1 MTSGRDRPEA
11 NAGHPAANGSVA
23 VDAADLVARPR
34 CPITSNLGTL
44 VLHGM
49 QRALVHYTDPVS
61 GLLFPPAL
69 LDEGWSVLAVAG
81 LAVLPVADA
90 TISIAEPLIKS

>member
-49 QRALVHYTDPVS
+49 QWVLVHFTDPVL
-61 GLLFPPAL
+61 GLLFSAAL
-69 LDEGWSVLAVAG
+69 SPG
-81 LAVLPVADA
+81 LGVPRRRGGA
-90 TISIAEPLIKS
+90 ISIAETLVKS

>member
-23 VDAADLVARPR
+23 VDAADLVARP
-34 CPITSNLGTL
+34 PITSNLGTL

-49 QRALVHYTDPVS
+49 QRVLVHFTDPVL
-61 GLLFPPAL
+61 GLLFSAARRR
-69 LDEGWSVLAVAG
+69 GWAFLAVAEG
-81 LAVLPVADA
+81 A
-90 TISIAEPLIKS
+90 ISIAETLVKS

>member
-23 VDAADLVARPR
+23 VDAADLVARP
-34 CPITSNLGTL
+34 PITSNLGTL

-49 QRALVHYTDPVS
+49 QRVLVHFTDPVL
-61 GLLFPPAL
+61 GLLFSAAL
-69 LDEGWSVLAVAG
+69 SPGLAFLAVAEG
-81 LAVLPVADA
+81 A
-90 TISIAEPLIKS
+90 ISIAETLVKS

>member
-44 VLHGM
+44 VLHAM
-49 QRALVHYTDPVS
+49 QRVLVHFTDPVL
-61 GLLFPPAL
+61 GLLFSAARRR
-69 LDEGWSVLAVAG
+69 GWAFLAVAEG
-81 LAVLPVADA
+81 A
-90 TISIAEPLIKS
+90 ISIAETLVKS